1 MVDAVS
7 GRFRYSRARRRRRR
21 GSGFRL
27 FLRFVV
33 ALRWAAALAVLLL
46 LAWGVAAETRSSFL
60 QSRVF
65 SWLTRDMNFS
75 LGTGAS
81 DAIIFPQYG
90 PYDERL
96 GYAALPRFIHS
107 LEEHHFT
114 IADQARWSP
123 SLEHFVEHGGYAIYH
138 EKERAGLTLY
148 DRDDAPLY
156 RSSYPE
162 QTYAN
167 LASIPPL
174 VSDSLSFIEDR
185 DLFAPGAPDRNPAVN
200 WDRFALAA
208 AGRVAGVV
216 DRRFRAG
223 GASTLATQTEKFRHS
238 PEGRT
243 PGIVEKLRQM
253 INASAHAYLDGPNT
267 LAARRRIMT
276 AYLNSEPLGSRP
288 GYGEIIGVPEA
299 MWRWYG
305 TDVAEAD
312 QVLTI
317 PAATPAALAR
327 QGEIYRQ
334 VLSLLLAGRRPAY
347 YLIVDHQA
355 LAGLTDRYLHLLTD
369 AGVIDPALRDAALA
383 APLRFREDVPPPA
396 AEIYAGNKATDQ
408 LRDDL
413 VTLLHLPNYYALDRL
428 DLSGWSSIDEA
439 AQHRIS
445 DVLSRLGD
453 PGYDRSLGL
462 YGRQLLGS
470 ASPARLAWSFVLYE
484 RGTDSNFVR
493 VRADSLNEP
502 FDINSGAKL
511 QLGSTAKL
519 RTLITYLDIVD
530 ALHRRFA
537 ALPRARLLAIEAA
550 ATDDP
555 ITGWAAGWLADAKDR
570 SLQTM
575 LDAAMQR
582 TYSASPREFFT
593 GGGMQ
598 SFANFEKWE
607 NHETPS
613 VASAFANSINNAFI
627 RLMRDIVGYEI
638 AQDGTQTSAL
648 LHDHDDPA
656 RAAYLARFADQEGR
670 EYLDRFWRDYRGRTP
685 QEALDLLATRT
696 RPDPRRLAVVFRS
709 VRPDASRS
717 ALGAFLAQ
725 HLPQAAIGD
734 DELWD
739 LYRDSSPRR
748 VSLRDRGYI
757 AGVHPLELWLVGY
770 LEDHPEATHAEVTAA
785 GAEPRQRVY
794 TWLFDSHSP
803 YQQNLRIR
811 ILLEEDAFDK
821 ILQDWRRQ
829 GYPFGRLVPSLGT
842 AIGSSGDRPDAL
854 ADLMG
859 MIVNDGVRLPT
870 VDLERLQ
877 FAAGT
882 PYETDMVA
890 APKPQRVIAPEVA
903 RTVQRALSSVV
914 AEGTAK
920 AVGGVYHAADGG
932 LLPVG
937 GKTGTGD
944 NRYDRFGRGGRLISQ
959 RVVDRTATFV
969 FYLGDRFFGTVTAY
983 VPGAAAA
990 QYQFSSALAVH
1001 LLKALQPQLEPLLNA
1016 PITGAAAALTRLP
1029 KPEVSEGADGPAAA
1043 SD

>member
-1 MVDAVS
+1 
-7 GRFRYSRARRRRRR
+7 
-21 GSGFRL
+21 
-27 FLRFVV
+27 
-33 ALRWAAALAVLLL
+33 
-46 LAWGVAAETRSSFL
+46 
-60 QSRVF
+60 
-65 SWLTRDMNFS
+65 
-75 LGTGAS
+75 
-81 DAIIFPQYG
+81 
-90 PYDERL
+90 
-96 GYAALPRFIHS
+96 
-107 LEEHHFT
+107 
-114 IADQARWSP
+114 
-123 SLEHFVEHGGYAIYH
+123 
-138 EKERAGLTLY
+138 
-148 DRDDAPLY
+148 
-156 RSSYPE
+156 
-162 QTYAN
+162 
-167 LASIPPL
+167 
-174 VSDSLSFIEDR
+174 
-185 DLFAPGAPDRNPAVN
+185 
-200 WDRFALAA
+200 
-208 AGRVAGVV
+208 
-216 DRRFRAG
+216 
-223 GASTLATQTEKFRHS
+223 
-238 PEGRT
+238 
-243 PGIVEKLRQM
+243 
-253 INASAHAYLDGPNT
+253 
-267 LAARRRIMT
+267 
-276 AYLNSEPLGSRP
+276 
-288 GYGEIIGVPEA
+288 

-327 QGEIYRQ
+327 KGEIYRQ

-383 APLRFREDVPPPA
+383 ARLRFRDDVPPPA

-582 TYSASPREFFT
+582 TYSASPRDILHRRRHAELRQFREM
-593 GGGMQ
+593 GEPRDPDRRLGLRQLDQQRLHPADARHRRLRDRPGWDPD
-598 SFANFEKWE
+598 ERV
-607 NHETPS
+607 
-613 VASAFANSINNAFI
+613 VARPRRS
-627 RLMRDIVGYEI
+627 G
-638 AQDGTQTSAL
+638 
-648 LHDHDDPA
+648 A
-656 RAAYLARFADQEGR
+656 RGLSARFADQEGR

-770 LEDHPEATHAEVTAA
+770 LQDHPE
-785 GAEPRQRVY
+785 R
-794 TWLFDSHSP
+794 
-803 YQQNLRIR
+803 
-811 ILLEEDAFDK
+811 DA
-821 ILQDWRRQ
+821 RR
-829 GYPFGRLVPSLGT
+829 
-842 AIGSSGDRPDAL
+842 GDR
-854 ADLMG
+854 G
-859 MIVNDGVRLPT
+859 
-870 VDLERLQ
+870 
-877 FAAGT
+877 
-882 PYETDMVA
+882 
-890 APKPQRVIAPEVA
+890 QR
-903 RTVQRALSSVV
+903 R
-914 AEGTAK
+914 
-920 AVGGVYHAADGG
+920 
-932 LLPVG
+932 
-937 GKTGTGD
+937 
-944 NRYDRFGRGGRLISQ
+944 
-959 RVVDRTATFV
+959 
-969 FYLGDRFFGTVTAY
+969 
-983 VPGAAAA
+983 GAAAGLHL
-990 QYQFSSALAVH
+990 ALR
-1001 LLKALQPQLEPLLNA
+1001 QPQP
-1016 PITGAAAALTRLP
+1016 
-1029 KPEVSEGADGPAAA
+1029 VSAEFAHPHPARRGCV
-1043 SD
+1043 